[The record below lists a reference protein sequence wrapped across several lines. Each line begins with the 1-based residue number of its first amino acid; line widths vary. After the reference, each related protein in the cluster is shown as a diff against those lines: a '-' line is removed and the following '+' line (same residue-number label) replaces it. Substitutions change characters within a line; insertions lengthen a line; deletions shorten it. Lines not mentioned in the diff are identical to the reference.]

1 MEIKSKML
9 VRNSNIET
17 AEMGEEVGMLNVE
30 TGNYYIL
37 NEIGTDIWAL
47 LETPTTFEQL
57 VNQLLSIYTI
67 DYDTCERESLSFLE
81 EMINNKLIQLE
92 SI

>member
-1 MEIKSKML
+1 MEIKDKML
-9 VRNSNIET
+9 VRNNNIEI
-17 AEMGEEVGMLNVE
+17 AEMGEEVGMLDVE

-57 VNQLLSIYTI
+57 VNQLLSIYSI
-67 DYDTCERESLSFLE
+67 DYDTCAQESLAFLE
-81 EMINNKLIQLE
+81 EMINNKLVRLD

>member
-1 MEIKSKML
+1 MDVKGKLL
-9 VRNSNIET
+9 VRNNNIET
-17 AEMGEEVGMLNVE
+17 AEMGEEVGMLDVE
-30 TGNYYIL
+30 SGNYYIL
-37 NEIGTDIWAL
+37 NEIGTDIWAF

-57 VNQLLSIYTI
+57 VNKLLSIYTI